1 MPARVPLVP
10 EELGLTGFPPRGLL
24 LQFSSPGSL
33 PSRISLNR
41 LAAAVAACP
50 DEALVIELSIT
61 GSHRMAER
69 LGVRQTPTVLYV
81 DDGGEVLL
89 RWTRPPAQEELESAL
104 AAPLAVVR

>member
-1 MPARVPLVP
+1 MPARVPLDP
-10 EELGLTGFPPRGLL
+10 AELGLMRFPRRGVL

-50 DEALVIELSIT
+50 DEALVVELGIG
-61 GSHRMAER
+61 GSHRLAAR

-81 DDGGEVLL
+81 DDSGEVLL
-89 RWTRPPAQEELESAL
+89 RWTRPPALEELESAL
-104 AAPLAVVR
+104 AEPLAAVR